1 MLKSKLEI
9 FVTKR
14 VLIFFII
21 LSIFDIVLLD
31 KRWLVLLGLFPGSLL
46 CILRFSSNAL
56 LLKEILSSAADYGE
70 SRHAGFK
77 SVLFF
82 IINQIILVFMLFVF
96 YKISP
101 WAFAGFTAGLVLVP
115 FVLMLN
121 GITEALRITHNNFE

>member
-9 FVTKR
+9 FVAKR

-46 CILRFSSNAL
+46 CTLRFSSNAL
-56 LLKEILSSAADYGE
+56 LFKELLSSAADYGE
-70 SRHAGFK
+70 YRHAGLK
-77 SVLFF
+77 TVIFF
-82 IINQIILVFMLFVF
+82 IINQIILVFLMFVF
-96 YKISP
+96 YKISL

-121 GITEALRITHNNFE
+121 GITEALKITHNNFE